1 MYGPFGSRNGLPRP
15 IPVACG
21 RPRRSPRP
29 GPPPQRSAGRRLRAC
44 PHMPGEPAPTPDRLA
59 RQLTERIPRMGR
71 HHRAVAVLASAVARR
86 IGLDGGRLPAA
97 LRAAELHDV
106 GKTLG
111 PEWILNKPGALTDD
125 ELALMRRHAI
135 AGYVILTESGAP
147 APVPALVRS
156 SHERWDGRRY
166 PDGLAGE
173 DIPLGSRIITI
184 CDAYD
189 AMTNER
195 PYRPARSAAEALQE
209 LRLGAGVK
217 YDPCLVSVFATVV
230 GGSQRATRAIQ

>member
-1 MYGPFGSRNGLPRP
+1 MEPISFKKRCRSTDPWNMRNATPLARP
-15 IPVACG
+15 A
-21 RPRRSPRP
+21 RT
-29 GPPPQRSAGRRLRAC
+29 PQRAAGRRLHAC
-44 PHMPGEPAPTPDRLA
+44 PHTPGEPEPTPDRLA
-59 RQLTERIPRMGR
+59 RQLADRFPRMGR
-71 HHRAVAVLASAVARR
+71 HHRAVAELSALVARK
-86 IGLDGGRLPAA
+86 IGLDGRRLHAVV
-97 LRAAELHDV
+97 RAAELHDV
-106 GKTLG
+106 GKLLV
-111 PEWILNKPGALTDD
+111 PEAVLNKPGSLTED

-135 AGYVILTESGAP
+135 AGYVMLTESGEP

-156 SHERWDGRRY
+156 SHERWDGGGY

-195 PYRPARSAAEALQE
+195 PYRPARPAAEALAE
-209 LRLGAGVK
+209 LHLGAGVK

-230 GGSQRATRAIQ
+230 PAQPATRAIQ